1 MAAVPPSC
9 FDWPKGSGNPIFYGG
24 FTVGGSI
31 LTASGIQTGH
41 SDKDVVQSGAGVQRQ
56 FLRIDTRFMK
66 NASGWGNIA
75 GTNY

>member
-1 MAAVPPSC
+1 MSAVPPSC
-9 FDWPKGSGNPIFYGG
+9 FDWPKASGSPIYYGG
-24 FTVGGSI
+24 FTTGAS

-41 SDKDVVQSGAGVQRQ
+41 GDKDVTQSGAGVQRQ